1 MKRSVPQPPEIG
13 RCLVSLGAFA
23 YNTSLCQSLRSSFSP
38 DRDAFET
45 AARTRRDLPT
55 MIKAS
60 GTILPSHTAPL
71 AFEMYRGL
79 SDAALEERIAG
90 VKARLGDSLLILGHH
105 YQQDQVIRFADLRGD
120 SLKLSQLAA
129 QSNTCRAI
137 VFCGV
142 HFMAET
148 ADILSRDE
156 VEVYLPDLSAG
167 C

>member
-1 MKRSVPQPPEIG
+1 M
-13 RCLVSLGAFA
+13 
-23 YNTSLCQSLRSSFSP
+23 T
-38 DRDAFET
+38 
-45 AARTRRDLPT
+45 
-55 MIKAS
+55 KAS
-60 GTILPSHTAPL
+60 GILTLSDLSPL
-71 AFEMYRGL
+71 PFDTYRGL
-79 SDAALEERIAG
+79 SDADLEERIAG

-129 QSNTCRAI
+129 QSNTCGAI

-167 C
+167 